1 MKTTITNEYK
11 MRKHINDET
20 LKSIN
25 DEDFNDW
32 LDYLKEY
39 AGWILEDWG
48 DWEGLDSNII
58 SANLTLTIDDEDYYV
73 DVIFEFLDEEIKIDL
88 DYSKYIDTEN

>member
-39 AGWILEDWG
+39 ASWILKDWE
-48 DWEGLDSNII
+48 DWEGLNSNIVH
-58 SANLTLTIDDEDYYV
+58 ANLTLTIDDEDYYV

-88 DYSKYIDTEN
+88 DYSKDVDTEN